1 MFKFY
6 ENLSFDES
14 LDHKHSDWSQDNPY
28 SYRQW
33 YEEDITGKDTLLI
46 QIGDS
51 WTWGDHLGCIDWD
64 KASNDPCRQEQIVGR
79 KLSNLLDADW
89 VNLAK
94 PGCSNYWMLE
104 QLQNIE
110 PHLHRVQNQY
120 QRICVVVT
128 LTEDLRESKY
138 SRRINVDRPYKSFWD
153 DSASIKDFLIKVES
167 YLLLNL
173 ETYFKNLPFVQ
184 VKIARAFTD
193 VWPENE
199 SPLLLPKSWCD
210 VIQDKINF
218 DNYQKPVPFIGQ
230 MSIDP
235 LTEKFIAHRP
245 ERKQEFLDIMDR
257 VATRWNFLGASDYN
271 LKGSTCHPNP
281 AGHLLWAEYLYS
293 QLNTTV
299 HSAE

>member
-6 ENLSFDES
+6 NTLTFDES
-14 LDHKHSDWSQDNPY
+14 LDHTHSDWSIDNPY

-33 YEEDITGKDTLLI
+33 YEEDIQGKDRLLI

-64 KASNDPCRQEQIVGR
+64 KASNDPCRMEQIVGR
-79 KLSNLLDADW
+79 QLSRLLDSDW
-89 VNLAK
+89 VNIAK

-110 PHLHRVQNQY
+110 MSLMQAQHQYKKVRVV
-120 QRICVVVT
+120 IS

-138 SRRINVDRPYKSFWD
+138 TRRINVDRPYQAFWE
-153 DSASIKDFLIKVES
+153 ASTSLSDFLIKVEA
-167 YLLLNL
+167 YLLRNL
-173 ETYFKNLPFVQ
+173 EEYFSRYPFVK
-184 VKIARAFTD
+184 VHIARVFTD
-193 VWPENE
+193 VWPSNT
-199 SPLLLPKSWCD
+199 SPLLLDKSWCD

-218 DNYQKPVPFIGQ
+218 NNYQKPVPFIGQ

-235 LTEKFIAHRP
+235 LTEKFIATKP
-245 ERKQEFLDIMDR
+245 ERKAEFLDIMDR
-257 VATRWNFLGASDYN
+257 VATRWNFLGASEYN

-281 AGHLLWAEYLYS
+281 EGHRVWAEYLFA
-293 QLNTTV
+293 QIR
-299 HSAE
+299 